1 MQLLELLILIA
12 AAFVPSLLYLVWI
25 RNTERFTR
33 EPYGRL
39 LRVFVFGATV
49 SVALALV
56 WEIILMILLGM
67 NAERVYQLLGEN
79 PNLMTIL
86 LACVIAPFVEEA
98 TKALGVFRVRRIMSE
113 LEDGLV
119 YGAAVG
125 LGFAATENLIYEGNA
140 YLADGAGA
148 FIATT
153 IVRSLSSAL
162 LHAGATSVM
171 GLGVARA
178 ALQGRSSFPHYLGA
192 VTMHALFN
200 LGASLGILYEGDI
213 GEVAYLIGLVVAF
226 VIAIS
231 GISMVRAKIRHLE
244 RARRYP

>member
-1 MQLLELLILIA
+1 MHLLEFLILIA

-98 TKALGVFRVRRIMSE
+98 TKALGAFRVRRFMSE

-162 LHAGATSVM
+162 LHAGASSVID
-171 GLGVARA
+171 RK
-178 ALQGRSSFPHYLGA
+178 S
-192 VTMHALFN
+192 
-200 LGASLGILYEGDI
+200 
-213 GEVAYLIGLVVAF
+213 VV
-226 VIAIS
+226 
-231 GISMVRAKIRHLE
+231 
-244 RARRYP
+244 